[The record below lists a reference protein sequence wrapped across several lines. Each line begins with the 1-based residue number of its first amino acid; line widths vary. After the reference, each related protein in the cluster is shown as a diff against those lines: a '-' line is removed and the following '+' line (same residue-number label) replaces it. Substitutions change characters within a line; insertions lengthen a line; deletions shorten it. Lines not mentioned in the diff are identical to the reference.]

1 MKLPQCSICTMLE
14 PTCDAFEAEACYQS
28 SCYQLLAGVFVCRG
42 GNSTTK
48 ANRMSNAR
56 MNMQGLLAI
65 LEDEEVNLVG
75 RKETRFSSV
84 PLTGVQLEVLWP
96 LLDVAFNFIVLGKTL
111 GGGG

>member
-1 MKLPQCSICTMLE
+1 MAHLSLKLAISRVAISCWLE
-14 PTCDAFEAEACYQS
+14 YMFAEVEGVS
-28 SCYQLLAGVFVCRG
+28 SERIEQKPEKRNL
-42 GNSTTK
+42 TTK
-48 ANRMSNAR
+48 VNRMSDAR

-96 LLDVAFNFIVLGKTL
+96 LI
-111 GGGG
+111 

>member
-1 MKLPQCSICTMLE
+1 MLE
-14 PTCDAFEAEACYQS
+14 PTCGAFESEACYLS

-75 RKETRFSSV
+75 RRETRFSSV
-84 PLTGVQLEVLWP
+84 PLTGVQLEVFM
-96 LLDVAFNFIVLGKTL
+96 AFIGCCF
-111 GGGG
+111 